1 MTLSSANRKV
11 TYYSNRTQFDIRA
24 GLFVL
29 HKFHY
34 SGEALITK
42 NNASL
47 LLSFV
52 ERIIHEAGECRT
64 LSARCKYAA
73 EVPLSKVINF

>member
-1 MTLSSANRKV
+1 MDSDGVQTEAMPPFSIIKKV
-11 TYYSNRTQFDIRA
+11 SYYGDRTQFDIRA

-42 NNASL
+42 NNASHR
-47 LLSFV
+47 LSFV
-52 ERIIHEAGECRT
+52 ERTINEEGECKT
-64 LSARCKYAA
+64 LSTCC
-73 EVPLSKVINF
+73 I